1 MNVSLTGK
9 DLSLLQQEDWMK
21 LPSPLSVK
29 ITLDY
34 CWKNLTAASAK
45 IRLEQFIYYLVDSS
59 P

>member
-9 DLSLLQQEDWMK
+9 DLSILQHEDWMK

-34 CWKNLTAASAK
+34 RWKDLTAASAK
-45 IRLEQFIYYLVDSS
+45 IQLEQFIYYLVDSS